1 MVEHK
6 PPGDYGECMAD
17 NKPEPGDRKPSYVSP
32 LIIGILV
39 IALGVVV
46 FFREPA
52 PQPPEAT
59 SKADIVAPPAPAPVP
74 KPVVAPPPLQRQ
86 DLIFEARRAASDF
99 GATGKL
105 PSTAALV
112 GRRFAFSIPFGCGGV
127 QASAPGAQL
136 SVSYDATNQ
145 SITLTARPG
154 TWTTLPQIQG
164 LADPAAIDAVEGF
177 WIPRAWTDSESCP
190 PQLDYSA
197 PVTPTPPTAQTIGL
211 AQLFAAGGSRLARH
225 AERPYQF
232 TRKLPAGDT
241 SMLAMSYRMV
251 LEGRITGF
259 DKDTALRCAM
269 EAPDHQPVCLF
280 AVTFE
285 RVTFR
290 DEKDKQIAT
299 WTD

>member
-1 MVEHK
+1 
-6 PPGDYGECMAD
+6 MAD

-32 LIIGILV
+32 VIIGLLV
-39 IALGVVV
+39 IALGAVV

-52 PQPPEAT
+52 PQPPPAT
-59 SKADIVAPPAPAPVP
+59 QTAKPVAPQPAPVP
-74 KPVVAPPPLQRQ
+74 APKPVAAPPPLQRQ
-86 DLIFEARRAASDF
+86 DLIFEAMRAAADF
-99 GATGKL
+99 SATGNV

-112 GRRFAFSIPFGCGGV
+112 GRRFAFSIPFGCRGAQAGV
-127 QASAPGAQL
+127 PGAQV
-136 SVSYDATNQ
+136 SASYDAAKQ

-177 WIPRAWTDSESCP
+177 WIPRAWSNSESCA
-190 PQLDYSA
+190 PQMTYSE
-197 PVTPTPPTAQTIGL
+197 PVTPTPPTAQSIGL
-211 AQLFAAGGSRLARH
+211 AQLFPAGGSRLSRH

-232 TRKLPAGDT
+232 TRKVPAGDT
-241 SMLAMSYRMV
+241 AMLAMSYRLT

-269 EAPDHQPVCLF
+269 ETPDHQPVCLF

-290 DEKDKQIAT
+290 DANDQQIAT

>member
-1 MVEHK
+1 
-6 PPGDYGECMAD
+6 MAD
-17 NKPEPGDRKPSYVSP
+17 NKPPHGDRKPSYISP
-32 LIIGILV
+32 LIIGVLV
-39 IALGVVV
+39 IALGAVV
-46 FFREPA
+46 FLREPA
-52 PQPPEAT
+52 PEPPKT
-59 SKADIVAPPAPAPVP
+59 TQTMQTVAPPAPAPIA
-74 KPVVAPPPLQRQ
+74 KPIAAPPPLQRQ
-86 DLIFEARRAASDF
+86 DLILEARRAASQF
-99 GATGKL
+99 GATGAL

-112 GRRFAFSIPFGCGGV
+112 GRRFAISIPFGCSGV
-127 QASAPGAQL
+127 QTSAPGAQL
-136 SVSYDATNQ
+136 SVSYDAANQ

-177 WIPRAWTDSESCP
+177 WIPRAWTDSQSCP
-190 PQLDYSA
+190 PQMAYPT
-197 PVTPTPPTAQTIGL
+197 PVTPTPLSAQTIGL
-211 AQLFAAGGSRLARH
+211 AQLFPAGGSRLSRH

-232 TRKLPAGDT
+232 TRKLPAGDAT
-241 SMLAMSYRMV
+241 MLAMSYRLV

-269 EAPDHQPVCLF
+269 ETPDHQPVCLF

-290 DEKDKQIAT
+290 DEKDGQIAT